1 MEITPRNILM
11 LNIIPFNKA
20 FIVMSSTWIN

>member
-11 LNIIPFNKA
+11 LNIITFNKA
-20 FIVMSSTWIN
+20 FIIMPSTWIN